1 MYLCT
6 RIRHLT
12 RRKQTQ
18 NSIRMN
24 ITYYGQSC
32 FLFEIGQQRVLFDPF
47 ISPNELASEIDVDT
61 IKADYILLS
70 HGHQDH
76 VHDAEQIARNNDA
89 TIVAIHEIATWYS
102 NKGIGK
108 THPMNIGGKVTLPFG
123 TVKMVSA
130 VHSSSLPDGSNGGV
144 AAGFVVETEHTTFY
158 FAGDTALTYDM
169 KLIPEQYD
177 LDFALLP
184 IGDNFTMDVHDAML
198 AADFVQV
205 DRVIGMHYD
214 TFPYIKIDRQE
225 VQEVA
230 QMADKKLI
238 LMEIGQT
245 INL

>member
-1 MYLCT
+1 M
-6 RIRHLT
+6 
-12 RRKQTQ
+12 K
-18 NSIRMN
+18 

-32 FLFEIGQQRVLFDPF
+32 FLFELGEHRVLFDPF
-47 ISPNELASEIDVDT
+47 ISPNELAAEIDVND
-61 IKADYILLS
+61 IKADFILLS

-76 VHDAEQIARNNDA
+76 IHDTEQIANNNKA

-102 NKGIGK
+102 NKGVEN

-144 AAGFVVETEHTTFY
+144 AAGFVVETENQTFY

-169 KLIPEQYD
+169 KLIPEQFD

-184 IGDNFTMDVHDAML
+184 IGDNFTMDIHDAMV

-205 DRVIGMHYD
+205 DTVIGMHYD
-214 TFPYIKIDRQE
+214 TFPYIKIDKDQ
-225 VQEVA
+225 VKEVA
-230 QMADKKLI
+230 KMVDKELI
-238 LMEIGQT
+238 LLEIGQT

>member
-1 MYLCT
+1 
-6 RIRHLT
+6 
-12 RRKQTQ
+12 
-18 NSIRMN
+18 MN

-32 FLFEIGQQRVLFDPF
+32 FLFEIGQYRVLFDPF
-47 ISPNELASEIDVDT
+47 ISPNELASHIDVT
-61 IKADYILLS
+61 AIKADYILLS

-76 VHDAEQIARNNDA
+76 VHDAEQIAKNNNS
-89 TIVAIHEIATWYS
+89 ILVANFEIANWFAD
-102 NKGIGK
+102 KGVEK
-108 THPMNIGGKVTLPFG
+108 THPMNTGGKVTLPFG
-123 TVKMVSA
+123 TVKMVNA
-130 VHSSSLPDGSNGGV
+130 IHSSSLPDGSYGGT

-169 KLIPEQYD
+169 KLIPEQFD

-205 DRVIGMHYD
+205 DKVIGMHYD

-230 QMADKKLI
+230 QLVDMELI

>member
-1 MYLCT
+1 M
-6 RIRHLT
+6 
-12 RRKQTQ
+12 
-18 NSIRMN
+18 
-24 ITYYGQSC
+24 
-32 FLFEIGQQRVLFDPF
+32 FDPF
-47 ISPNELASEIDVDT
+47 ISPNELASQIDVDA

-76 VHDAEQIARNNDA
+76 VHDAEQIARNNKA
-89 TIVAIHEIATWYS
+89 TIVAIHEIATWYGK
-102 NKGIGK
+102 KGMEN

-144 AAGFVVETEHTTFY
+144 AAGFVVETEDTTFY

-184 IGDNFTMDVHDAML
+184 IGDNFTMDIHDAVL

-205 DRVIGMHYD
+205 DKFIGMHYD
-214 TFPYIKIDRQE
+214 TFPYIKVDKDE
-225 VQEVA
+225 VKEVA
-230 QMADKKLI
+230 QLADKELI